1 MEGVM
6 ARLRRGAVTF
16 FARPATILAFLLPA
30 AGALQAQ
37 ADLTPP
43 DAPHRGTVGVFLGMT
58 SSREVWDGSV
68 VSDRLRGV
76 ALGVFVDA
84 QTPLRLLSIRAGA
97 GYAGRGSIVWDGDQD
112 PARRSEARVRSHYLS
127 LPVHGK
133 LEVEVGPLFGY
144 LLAGP
149 TVDFLL
155 ASQCSE
161 EFCQM
166 VLEEKGTVIN
176 AAVGGGVGFALPG
189 GVELSF
195 DILHTEGLS
204 EAYLGTEGSGRNRSL
219 ELLARVGRPL

>member
-1 MEGVM
+1 MEGDMTRLGKGEVRFL
-6 ARLRRGAVTF
+6 ARL
-16 FARPATILAFLLPA
+16 ATILAFFLPV
-30 AGALQAQ
+30 GSALQAQ

-58 SSREVWDGSV
+58 SSREVWNGSV
-68 VSDRLRGV
+68 VSDRLRGL
-76 ALGVFVDA
+76 ALGVFVDV
-84 QTPLRLLSIRAGA
+84 QSPLRLLSVRAGA
-97 GYAGRGSIVWDGDQD
+97 GYVGRGSIVWDGDQD
-112 PARRSEARVRSHYLS
+112 PERGSEARVRSHYLS

-133 LEVEVGPLFGY
+133 LEVGVGPLFGY
-144 LLAGP
+144 LFAGP

-166 VLEEKGTVIN
+166 VVEEKGTVIN
-176 AAVGGGVGFALPG
+176 AAVGGGIGFALPAG
-189 GVELSF
+189 LELSF

-204 EAYLGTEGSGRNRSL
+204 EAFLGAAGSGRNRSM

>member
-1 MEGVM
+1 MEGDMTRLGKGEVRFL
-6 ARLRRGAVTF
+6 ARLT
-16 FARPATILAFLLPA
+16 TILAFFLPV
-30 AGALQAQ
+30 GSALQAQ

-58 SSREVWDGSV
+58 SSREVWNGSV
-68 VSDRLRGV
+68 VSDRLRGL
-76 ALGVFVDA
+76 ALGVFVDV
-84 QTPLRLLSIRAGA
+84 QSPLRLLSVRAGA
-97 GYAGRGSIVWDGDQD
+97 GYVGRGSIVWDGDQD
-112 PARRSEARVRSHYLS
+112 PERGSEARVRSHYLS

-133 LEVEVGPLFGY
+133 LEVGVGPLFGY
-144 LLAGP
+144 LFAGP

-176 AAVGGGVGFALPG
+176 AAVGGGVGIALPG
-189 GVELSF
+189 GLELSF

-204 EAYLGTEGSGRNRSL
+204 EAFLGAAGSGRNRSM